1 MAASA
6 HDLRLRGGVKLDAR
20 TTLRLNAIASAIV
33 GTLMLVFAGPLARLT
48 AIGRPGLL
56 AIFGAVLL
64 GYGIDEFGFA
74 VGRRLRRAHVHLFAI
89 VDLVVIAGAVL
100 IVIGPAALG
109 AAERALIVAAA
120 VVFGWFAIAEF
131 RAARS
136 M

>member
-1 MAASA
+1 MAASP
-6 HDLRLRGGVKLDAR
+6 HDLRLLGGVKPDAR
-20 TTLRLNAIASAIV
+20 TTLRLNAMVSGVV
-33 GTLMLVFAGPLARLT
+33 GTLMLVFAGPLARIT
-48 AIGRPGLL
+48 GIGRPGLL

-64 GYGIDEFGFA
+64 GYGFDEFGFA

-89 VDLVVIAGAVL
+89 VDLVVVAGAVL
-100 IVIGPAALG
+100 LVTGPAALSVV
-109 AAERALIVAAA
+109 ERALIVA

>member
-6 HDLRLRGGVKLDAR
+6 HDLRLPWVKRDAR
-20 TTLRLNAIASAIV
+20 TTLRLNAIASLAV
-33 GTLMLVFAGPLARLT
+33 GMLMLVFAGPLARIT
-48 AIGRPGLL
+48 GIGRPGLL

-64 GYGIDEFGFA
+64 VYGVDEFGFA
-74 VGRRLRRAHVHLFAI
+74 VGRRLRRAHVHLFAV
-89 VDLVVIAGAVL
+89 VDLVVIGGAIL
-100 IVIGPAALG
+100 IVIGPAAVSVV
-109 AAERALIVAAA
+109 ERALIVAVA

>member
-6 HDLRLRGGVKLDAR
+6 HDLRLLGGVKLDAR
-20 TTLRLNAIASAIV
+20 TTLRLNAMVSGVV
-33 GTLMLVFAGPLARLT
+33 GTLMLVFAGPLARIT
-48 AIGRPGLL
+48 GIGRPGLL

-100 IVIGPAALG
+100 IVTGPVALSVV
-109 AAERALIVAAA
+109 ERTLIVMAAI
-120 VVFGWFAIAEF
+120 VFGWFAIAAF
-131 RAARS
+131 RAARN

>member
-6 HDLRLRGGVKLDAR
+6 HDIRLLGGVKLDAR
-20 TTLRLNAIASAIV
+20 TTLRLNAMASGVV
-33 GTLMLVFAGPLARLT
+33 GTLMLVFAGPLARIT
-48 AIGRPGLL
+48 GIGRPGLL

-64 GYGIDEFGFA
+64 GYGLDEFAFA
-74 VGRRLRRAHVHLFAI
+74 VGRRLRRSHVHLFAI

-100 IVIGPAALG
+100 IVTGTAALSVV
-109 AAERALIVAAA
+109 ERTLIVIAAI
-120 VVFGWFAIAEF
+120 VFGWFAIAEF